1 MAPMASR
8 DRVVAALR
16 HEEPDRVPLN
26 MSLTL
31 DAYVRLREHL
41 GMAPDPSAR
50 VDRLS
55 EVRPSMDLVERLGID
70 LTYVR
75 LRGVPSRHLAEPD
88 VEGNLIDEWGAEH
101 GVLQLPGGS
110 HLTEVVRS
118 PVEGLEPD
126 DIDLD
131 AFPWPDPDDPAR
143 TFGLEEEARRIYTET
158 DLAITGRFGGPI
170 LETAFYIRGYQ
181 QWMEDLV
188 AEPEFAMALLDRV
201 ADIMIRL
208 DAAGIR
214 AAGRYLTILRVS
226 GEDLGMQ
233 DRTLFSPATWR
244 DILRPVLARRWK
256 AARRLLD
263 EVAPETFLL
272 LHSDGSFRE
281 FIPDLIADGIQVLDP
296 LQVHIPGMDAD
307 GLKRDF
313 GARLA
318 YHGAIDTQDL
328 LPFRSPSAVAAET
341 ERCIRALGPG
351 GGYILAPVHNVQPD
365 VPPENLVAMVETLN
379 RVGRYPI
386 AN

>member
-1 MAPMASR
+1 VATMASR

-41 GMAPDPSAR
+41 GMAPDPSAK

-55 EVRPSMDLVERLGID
+55 EVRPGMDLVERLGID
-70 LTYVR
+70 VTYVR
-75 LRGVPSRHLAEPD
+75 LRGVPPRQIVEPHA
-88 VEGNLIDEWGAEH
+88 EGNQVDEWGAEH
-101 GVLQLPGGS
+101 GILQLPGGS

-118 PVEGLEPD
+118 PLERLAPK

-131 AFPWPDPDDPAR
+131 AYPWPDPDDLAR
-143 TFGLEEEARRIYTET
+143 TAGLEDEARRLYEQTE
-158 DLAITGRFGGPI
+158 LAIMGRFGGPI
-170 LETAFYIRGYQ
+170 LETAFYLRGYE

-188 AEPEFAMALLDRV
+188 AEPEFAIALLERV
-201 ADIMIRL
+201 ADVMIRL

-233 DRTLFSPATWR
+233 DRPLFSPTTWR

-256 AARRLLD
+256 AARKLLD
-263 EVAPETFLL
+263 EVAPRTFLL

-281 FIPDLIADGIQVLDP
+281 FIPDLIEDGIQVLDP
-296 LQVHIPGMDAD
+296 MQVHLPRMDAD

-318 YHGAIDTQDL
+318 FHGAVDTQDL
-328 LPFRSPSAVAAET
+328 LPFRSPLAVAAET
-341 ERCIRALGPG
+341 ERCIRALAPG

-365 VPPENLVAMVETLN
+365 VPPENLIAMVDTLN

-386 AN
+386 VS

>member
-1 MAPMASR
+1 MATVTSR

-31 DAYVRLREHL
+31 DPYVRLREYL
-41 GMAPDPSAR
+41 GMTPDESAR

-55 EVRPSMDLVERLGID
+55 EVRPSLDLVERLGID

-75 LRGVPSRHLAEPD
+75 LRGVPPRQLVEPHT
-88 VEGNLIDEWGAEH
+88 EGGQVDEWGVEH
-101 GVLQLPGGS
+101 GRIQLPGGS

-118 PVEGLEPD
+118 PLAGLDPNE
-126 DIDLD
+126 IDLD
-131 AFPWPDPDDPAR
+131 AYPWPDPDDTAR
-143 TFGLEEEARRIYTET
+143 TAGLEEEARRLYEDT
-158 DLAITGRFGGPI
+158 DLAIMGRFGGPI
-170 LETAFYIRGYQ
+170 METAFYLRGYG

-188 AEPEFAMALLDRV
+188 AEPEFAVALLDRV

-208 DAAGIR
+208 DAAAIR

-233 DRTLFSPATWR
+233 DRSLFSPATWR
-244 DILRPVLARRWK
+244 DILRPVLSRRWK

-263 EVAPETFLL
+263 EVAPHAFLL

-281 FIPDLIADGIQVLDP
+281 FIPDLIDDGIQVLDP
-296 LQVHIPGMDAD
+296 MQVHVPGMDAD
-307 GLKRDF
+307 RLKRDF
-313 GARLA
+313 GAQLSF
-318 YHGAIDTQDL
+318 HGAIDTQDL

-365 VPPENLVAMVETLN
+365 VPPENLLAMVETLR

-386 AN
+386 AT

>member
-1 MAPMASR
+1 MATVTSR

-55 EVRPSMDLVERLGID
+55 EVRPGMDLVERLGID

-75 LRGVPSRHLAEPD
+75 LRGIPPRHLVEPH
-88 VEGNLIDEWGAEH
+88 VEGNQVDEWGAEH

-118 PVEGLEPD
+118 PVEGLAPE

-131 AFPWPDPDDPAR
+131 AYPWPDPDDPAR
-143 TFGLEEEARRIYTET
+143 TAGLEEEARRIYTET

-170 LETAFYIRGYQ
+170 LETAFYLRGYR

-188 AEPEFAMALLDRV
+188 AEPEFAIALLDRV

-233 DRTLFSPATWR
+233 DRPLFSPATWR
-244 DILRPVLARRWK
+244 EILRPVLARRWK

-263 EVAPETFLL
+263 EVAPQAFLL

-341 ERCIRALGPG
+341 ERCIRSLGPG

-386 AN
+386 AS